1 MNKKEYFSIED
12 TVSIP
17 SVTDQIFKNIFVFVD
32 IYAYRC
38 THVLA

>member
-1 MNKKEYFSIED
+1 MNKKEYCSSQD
-12 TVSIP
+12 TVNIP

-32 IYAYRC
+32 VYAYIC